1 MLDLSALKGAFRRAP
16 RPAAETPAAGPTLND
31 FFNDHYLPFARLKK
45 KSHRADAL
53 NWGKHFEDN
62 LGRLP
67 LDALDTKSTDDWLRA
82 QLRKG
87 LKPSTVNKHI
97 FLYNRVL
104 TLARHWGMLE
114 PRKTFGQKMARVPV
128 GDAPQ
133 RLLEPPEI
141 ARLLAA
147 CDATRH
153 PWLPL
158 IVRLLLLTGARK
170 GEVLNARWR
179 DIDPARGV
187 LTVPVSK
194 SGRARRIVLGAAAL
208 ELLDQIAD
216 RAQAL
221 GQSTL
226 PRDALFTNPE
236 TGLPYTCIH
245 RAFDRARGRAGLKT
259 VRIHDLRHT
268 FASLL
273 VNAGVSLYEVQKL
286 LGHGSVQMTQRYA
299 HLRDTGL
306 RDRVA
311 LVAQALERPA
321 LSPGRFQKNQN
332 SGHQHRPAAGPEGQP
347 QHRAPQA
354 ARQQPGQQQTDHG
367 RLPGP

>member
-1 MLDLSALKGAFRRAP
+1 MIELSRLRDALRRAP
-16 RPAAETPAAGPTLND
+16 PPLPVAAPGPTLNA
-31 FFNDHYLPFARLKK
+31 FFDDHYLPFARLKK

-53 NWGKHFEDN
+53 NWGKHFSDT

-87 LKPSTVNKHI
+87 LKPSTVNKHV

-114 PRKTFGQKMARVPV
+114 PRKTFGQKMGRVPV

-133 RLLEPPEI
+133 RLLEPAEI
-141 ARLLAA
+141 RRLLS
-147 CDATRH
+147 CIDAGRH
-153 PWLPL
+153 PWLPW
-158 IVRLLLLTGARK
+158 IARLLLLTGARK
-170 GEVLNARWR
+170 GEVLGARWR
-179 DIDPARGV
+179 DIDRRRGI

-194 SGRARRIVLGAAAL
+194 TGRARRIVLGEASLA
-208 ELLDQIAD
+208 LLDAIAA
-216 RAQAL
+216 RAEAL
-221 GQSTL
+221 GQGTD
-226 PRDALFTNPE
+226 PRDALFLNPD

-245 RAFDRARGRAGLKT
+245 RAFDRARQRARLPG

-273 VNAGVSLYEVQKL
+273 VNGGVSLYEVQVL

-299 HLRDTGL
+299 HLRDTNL

-311 LVAQALERPA
+311 LVAEAVGA
-321 LSPGRFQKNQN
+321 
-332 SGHQHRPAAGPEGQP
+332 
-347 QHRAPQA
+347 
-354 ARQQPGQQQTDHG
+354 
-367 RLPGP
+367 

>member
-1 MLDLSALKGAFRRAP
+1 MMDLSIFRTALRRAP
-16 RPAAETPAAGPTLND
+16 QPVADPAAGLSLNA
-31 FFNDHYLPFARLKK
+31 FFDAHYLPYARSTK

-53 NWGKHFEDN
+53 NWGKHFRDT

-67 LDALDTKSTDDWLRA
+67 LDALDTRSTDDWRRA

-97 FLYNRVL
+97 FLYNRVI

-114 PRKTFGQKMARVPV
+114 PRKTFGQKMPRVPV

-141 ARLLAA
+141 ARLVTA

-153 PWLPL
+153 PWLPW

-179 DIDPARGV
+179 DIDAARGV

-194 SGRARRIVLGAAAL
+194 TGRARRIVLGRAAL
-208 ELLDQIAD
+208 DLLDEIAA
-216 RAQAL
+216 RAGAL
-221 GQSTL
+221 GLGAL
-226 PRDALFTNPE
+226 PRDPLFANPD

-245 RAFDRARGRAGLKT
+245 RAFDRARRRAGLPG
-259 VRIHDLRHT
+259 VRVHDLRHT

-311 LVAQALERPA
+311 LVAEALARPDPSA
-321 LSPGRFQKNQN
+321 RGLQPYQK
-332 SGHQHRPAAGPEGQP
+332 SGQDHRPAAGPDRQPKRRPGQP
-347 QHRAPQA
+347 PDHQR
-354 ARQQPGQQQTDHG
+354 RDEQPDHG
-367 RLPGP
+367 RFGP

>member
-1 MLDLSALKGAFRRAP
+1 
-16 RPAAETPAAGPTLND
+16 
-31 FFNDHYLPFARLKK
+31 
-45 KSHRADAL
+45 
-53 NWGKHFEDN
+53 
-62 LGRLP
+62 
-67 LDALDTKSTDDWLRA
+67 
-82 QLRKG
+82 
-87 LKPSTVNKHI
+87 
-97 FLYNRVL
+97 
-104 TLARHWGMLE
+104 
-114 PRKTFGQKMARVPV
+114 
-128 GDAPQ
+128 
-133 RLLEPPEI
+133 
-141 ARLLAA
+141 
-147 CDATRH
+147 
-153 PWLPL
+153 
-158 IVRLLLLTGARK
+158 
-170 GEVLNARWR
+170 
-179 DIDPARGV
+179 
-187 LTVPVSK
+187 VPVSK

-311 LVAQALERPA
+311 LVAEALARPDPSA
-321 LSPGRFQKNQN
+321 RGLQPYQKPG
-332 SGHQHRPAAGPEGQP
+332 HDHRPAAGPDRQPQRRPGQP
-347 QHRAPQA
+347 PDHQR
-354 ARQQPGQQQTDHG
+354 RDQQPDHG
-367 RLPGP
+367 RFGP

>member
-1 MLDLSALKGAFRRAP
+1 MLDLSLLRGVLRRTP
-16 RPAAETPAAGPTLND
+16 PPIPLPAAGAAAGPTLNA
-31 FFNDHYLPFARLKK
+31 FFDDHYLPFARQKK
-45 KSHRADAL
+45 KTHRADAL
-53 NWGKHFEDN
+53 NWGKHFRDS

-87 LKPSTVNKHI
+87 LKPATVNKHV

-114 PRKTFGQKMARVPV
+114 PRKTFGQKIGRVPV

-158 IVRLLLLTGARK
+158 IVRFLLLTGARK
-170 GEVLNARWR
+170 GEALGARWR
-179 DIDPARGV
+179 DIDRARGV

-194 SGRARRIVLGAAAL
+194 SGRARRIVLGTAALDLLDRIAARAAAL
-208 ELLDQIAD
+208 
-216 RAQAL
+216 
-221 GQSTL
+221 GL
-226 PRDALFTNPE
+226 PAGPKDPLFVNPD

-245 RAFDRARGRAGLKT
+245 RAFDRARSAAGMKA
-259 VRIHDLRHT
+259 VRVHDLRHT

-311 LVAQALERPA
+311 LVAEALARPDLGPDRLKPDQHA
-321 LSPGRFQKNQN
+321 RQNQ
-332 SGHQHRPAAGPEGQP
+332 RPAAGAERQP
-347 QHRAPQA
+347 
-354 ARQQPGQQQTDHG
+354 
-367 RLPGP
+367 